1 MGKPFYIRE
10 GLNAQLILRVPTGFA
25 RSLACPAYSQEK
37 EDRGDRV
44 RVTVL
49 LNLSRLALSFPGV
62 ASSIPNPVLH
72 LGIPVLCV
80 LCELIGVTVSPKWD
94 LGGTPR
100 RASRQFLVRSLFP
113 HFFALSSLFLGT
125 RTIAVGFLL

>member
-1 MGKPFYIRE
+1 VRVLCPGISFLWVNRLRKE
-10 GLNAQLILRVPTGFA
+10 GTERALILRVPTGFA

-49 LNLSRLALSFPGV
+49 LTLSRLAPSFPGV

-94 LGGTPR
+94 LR
-100 RASRQFLVRSLFP
+100 IK
-113 HFFALSSLFLGT
+113 LFLLS
-125 RTIAVGFLL
+125 RSSFLNRLPLSKVFFT

>member
-1 MGKPFYIRE
+1 
-10 GLNAQLILRVPTGFA
+10 
-25 RSLACPAYSQEK
+25 LACPAYSQEK

-72 LGIPVLCV
+72 LGIPVLCA

-94 LGGTPR
+94 LR
-100 RASRQFLVRSLFP
+100 IK
-113 HFFALSSLFLGT
+113 LFLLS
-125 RTIAVGFLL
+125 RSSFLNRLPLSKVFT